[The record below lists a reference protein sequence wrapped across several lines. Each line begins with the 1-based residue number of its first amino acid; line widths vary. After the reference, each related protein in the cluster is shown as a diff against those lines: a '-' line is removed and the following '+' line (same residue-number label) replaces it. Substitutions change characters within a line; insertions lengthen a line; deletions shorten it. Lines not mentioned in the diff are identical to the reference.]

1 MGKSILHLWGCLRR
15 KVRLDSRREN
25 QKITRDANGI
35 KKRAENARRDAR
47 VIAKIKTLEHGN
59 WSGEI
64 KSWLARRFDKKP
76 HLVTPEEIASL
87 G

>member
-1 MGKSILHLWGCLRR
+1 MAIGLRR

-25 QKITRDANGI
+25 QKITRDANGV

-64 KSWLARRFDKKP
+64 KDDGWL
-76 HLVTPEEIASL
+76 VASIRSHIW
-87 G
+87 